1 MGQLAVKAKSGA
13 VYTRTPLR
21 RLTARSGLTFHL
33 REAALILGLCLLYAA
48 VSILPRDGIEH
59 VARQNAETLI
69 AFERGVG
76 VFREVGW
83 NGWVAGVGGWVA
95 AAFSWLYILTFMA
108 VIPLAALAYYVA
120 DRGRY
125 CQHRNVV
132 VISLLLAIVAHAI
145 FPVAPPRMMT
155 EFGFVD
161 TMKFFGPGWYDMR
174 DVVGYFNA
182 HAAMPSLHFAWALFF
197 GVLFVR
203 LRGKLLKVMGIVY
216 PAITLASIVVTANH
230 YLLDAAAG
238 ALLMA
243 LAYWIHHAI
252 GKTASLS
259 KWRPSV
265 IRDTKALPS
274 LVRRS
279 ESVKSR
285 G

>member
-1 MGQLAVKAKSGA
+1 MGQLVVEAKSGA
-13 VYTRTPLR
+13 AYTRTLLR
-21 RLTARSGLTFHL
+21 RLTARSGLTSHL

-48 VSILPRDGIEH
+48 VSIFPRDGIEH

-76 VFREVGW
+76 IFREVGW
-83 NGWVAGVGGWVA
+83 NGWVAGAGDWVA
-95 AAFSWLYILTFMA
+95 AAFNWLYILTFMA

-125 CQHRNVV
+125 CQYRNVV

-161 TMKFFGPGWYDMR
+161 TMKFGPGWYDMR

-182 HAAMPSLHFAWALFF
+182 YAAMPSLHFAWALFF
-197 GVLFVR
+197 GILFVR
-203 LRGKLLKVMGIVY
+203 QRSKLLKVVGFVY
-216 PAITLASIVVTANH
+216 PATTLAAIVVTANH

-238 ALLMA
+238 ALLVV
-243 LAYWIHHAI
+243 LAYWTHHAI
-252 GKTASLS
+252 GKTVFFSR
-259 KWRPSV
+259 WRPSV
-265 IRDTKALPS
+265 IRDIKSLPS